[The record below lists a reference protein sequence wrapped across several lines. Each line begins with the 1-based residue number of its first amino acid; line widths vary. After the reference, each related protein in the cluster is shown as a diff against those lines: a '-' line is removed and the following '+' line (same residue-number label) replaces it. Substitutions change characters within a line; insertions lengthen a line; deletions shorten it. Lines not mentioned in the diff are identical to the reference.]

1 MMGNFIYHQFD
12 FENVGIGWQPQQ
24 ARSVLPNA
32 LKTEVVM
39 TGFVS
44 DWKCFFELR
53 TKRNCY
59 PQMRELAIPLE
70 QMFIDKGYILNKDD
84 KE

>member
-1 MMGNFIYHQFD
+1 MLGNFIYHQFD
-12 FENVGIGWQPQQ
+12 HKKVNTYRQPQQ

-44 DWKCFFELR
+44 DWKNFFKLR
-53 TKRNCY
+53 NDKAAHS
-59 PQMRELAIPLE
+59 QMMELAAPLHQE
-70 QMFIDKGYILNKDD
+70 FIKKGYLCGD
-84 KE
+84 